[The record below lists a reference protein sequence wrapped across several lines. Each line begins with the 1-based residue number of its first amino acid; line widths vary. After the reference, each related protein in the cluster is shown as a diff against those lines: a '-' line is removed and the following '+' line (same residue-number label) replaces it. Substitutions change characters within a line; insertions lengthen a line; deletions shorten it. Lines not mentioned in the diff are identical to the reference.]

1 MDDGGEK
8 WTPGKKT
15 VAAQNKGLE
24 TEEKERKEEKKK
36 VKDSGEG
43 HPMTELIPKADDVL
57 YIYKCA
63 ILISKEAE
71 ILFVTKFLKILI
83 MF

>member
-1 MDDGGEK
+1 
-8 WTPGKKT
+8 
-15 VAAQNKGLE
+15 
-24 TEEKERKEEKKK
+24 
-36 VKDSGEG
+36 
-43 HPMTELIPKADDVL
+43 MTELIPKADDVL